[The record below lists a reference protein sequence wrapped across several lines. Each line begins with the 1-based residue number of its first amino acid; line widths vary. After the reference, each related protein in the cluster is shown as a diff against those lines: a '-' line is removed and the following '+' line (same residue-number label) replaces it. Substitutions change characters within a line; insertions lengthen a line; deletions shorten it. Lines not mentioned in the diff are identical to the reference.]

1 MLEVGKVFN
10 ENGITPFA
18 MGSKGGN
25 PAHEFVAEILGQMPD
40 CEKDFEN
47 LTQNYT
53 IDTPN
58 IHNTLEIVDTM
69 RENNLFPADTI
80 SMETGI
86 SSLHCIMKEKLQ

>member
-40 CEKDFEN
+40 QRKILKILHKIIP
-47 LTQNYT
+47 LTPL
-53 IDTPN
+53 IFIIP
-58 IHNTLEIVDTM
+58 EIVDTM
-69 RENNLFPADTI
+69 RENNLFPA
-80 SMETGI
+80 
-86 SSLHCIMKEKLQ
+86 